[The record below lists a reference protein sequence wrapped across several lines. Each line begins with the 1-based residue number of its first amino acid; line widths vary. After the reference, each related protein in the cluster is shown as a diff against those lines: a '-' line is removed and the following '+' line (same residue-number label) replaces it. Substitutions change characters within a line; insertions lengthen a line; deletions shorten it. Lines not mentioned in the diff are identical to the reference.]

1 MHYDVLIL
9 FQHPWL
15 PSPPPCAHI
24 LASSSCLCMF
34 DVSFVSEPTAR
45 RLSRYSALN
54 GENLPTFPGIYAFVE
69 HLSPSILNKNPR
81 GFFLDTAFGKNQVKK
96 ISVANTISLTGR
108 EGARRDFSRISPKS
122 TVISFLYRYMYD
134 HMNIH
139 VL

>member
-34 DVSFVSEPTAR
+34 DVSSVSEPTAR

-54 GENLPTFPGIYAFVE
+54 GENLPTFPGIYAFVD
-69 HLSPSILNKNPR
+69 HLSPSILNKNLR
-81 GFFLDTAFGKNQVKK
+81 GFFLDTAVGKSHVKKKFVFKK
-96 ISVANTISLTGR
+96 ISLKRREVVHKILSSSLHKRTVVLLLVVVAS
-108 EGARRDFSRISPKS
+108 
-122 TVISFLYRYMYD
+122 
-134 HMNIH
+134 
-139 VL
+139 